1 MQVEPLISR
10 IRTSGLNIFQQ
21 LKDSQHCLPDELS
34 SEYLQVKYSAD
45 QVLKL
50 RSPFSWIYM
59 FIKGKK
65 HWMYN

>member
-10 IRTSGLNIFQQ
+10 IRTSGLNIFLQ

-34 SEYLQVKYSAD
+34 SEHLQVKYYTD
-45 QVLKL
+45 QVVNL

-65 HWMYN
+65 TLDA